1 MQTATA
7 ARRGG
12 FGPPPAG
19 FFHLLPVLIAVVQV
33 VGTYFASKRQPEQAE
48 FDALALALLAAGPV
62 ALAWRKRYPATVLGV
77 VLATTLVYFHLDYP
91 RGPIFLS
98 LIVAFFSAVMAGRRT
113 FAIGAVVIG
122 YVGFLW
128 LGYLLGT
135 SDPPPLDAVIGLGA
149 WLVVLVTIAEVGRAR
164 RERAHE
170 YARTRAEEAKRRAS
184 EERLRIARELHDV
197 LAHNIS
203 LINVQAGVALHL
215 MDQQPGQARTAL
227 SAIKQASNDAL
238 GELRSVLD
246 ILRQGDEASLA
257 PTSRLA
263 HLDDLVKKAAGGGVE
278 VTARVEGSAR
288 PLRAGTDLAAFR
300 IVQEALTNVARHS
313 GAARADVVITYGND
327 LVVSVEDDGS
337 GAGATT
343 DSGGGNGIAGMRE
356 RAAAL
361 GGTLDAGPLPRGGWR
376 VVARLPL

>member
-91 RGPIFLS
+91 RGPIFFS

-128 LGYLLGT
+128 LGDLLGAR
-135 SDPPPLDAVIGLGA
+135 DPPPPCALIG
-149 WLVVLVTIAEVGRAR
+149 
-164 RERAHE
+164 
-170 YARTRAEEAKRRAS
+170 
-184 EERLRIARELHDV
+184 
-197 LAHNIS
+197 
-203 LINVQAGVALHL
+203 
-215 MDQQPGQARTAL
+215 PG
-227 SAIKQASNDAL
+227 
-238 GELRSVLD
+238 
-246 ILRQGDEASLA
+246 
-257 PTSRLA
+257 
-263 HLDDLVKKAAGGGVE
+263 
-278 VTARVEGSAR
+278 
-288 PLRAGTDLAAFR
+288 
-300 IVQEALTNVARHS
+300 
-313 GAARADVVITYGND
+313 
-327 LVVSVEDDGS
+327 
-337 GAGATT
+337 
-343 DSGGGNGIAGMRE
+343 
-356 RAAAL
+356 
-361 GGTLDAGPLPRGGWR
+361 
-376 VVARLPL
+376 